1 MNEPTNI
8 EHLWNLHKKSTNLWK
23 SSFFKF
29 DKGGVYYWWWYKIV
43 QKCERSDN
51 IVNALKFWFP
61 TTPSRQN
68 VAFTHYAKWWY
79 SRYNENYLNFSRIKK
94 LFQQLL
100 STNEQQLVVAL
111 SRNCLKLP
119 PRYWLLV
126 AFSRNGNGTE
136 TCCSYPLEAHL
147 QTWKETLFLISIC
160 VHI

>member
-1 MNEPTNI
+1 MVCT
-8 EHLWNLHKKSTNLWK
+8 T
-23 SSFFKF
+23 
-29 DKGGVYYWWWYKIV
+29 WWWYKIV

-51 IVNALKFWFP
+51 IVNASKFWFP

-79 SRYNENYLNFSRIKK
+79 SRYNENYLNFGRIKK

-100 STNEQQLVVAL
+100 STNEQQLLVAL
-111 SRNCLKLP
+111 SRNCLNLP

-126 AFSRNGNGTE
+126 SRSGNGTGTE

-147 QTWKETLFLISIC
+147 LTWKETLFLISIC
-160 VHI
+160 LPSYLNFQFFLSFSITSCFRKGKLSW